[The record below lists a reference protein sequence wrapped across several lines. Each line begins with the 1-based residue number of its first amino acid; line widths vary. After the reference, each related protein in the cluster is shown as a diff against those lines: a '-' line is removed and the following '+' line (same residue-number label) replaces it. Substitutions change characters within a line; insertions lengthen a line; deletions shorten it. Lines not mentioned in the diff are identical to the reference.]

1 MLVAT
6 PLYKQINEVPLKI
19 AYALLSILF
28 FSNLYAQEI
37 NFEKLNELYYNLNE
51 YDFNGFSADVEFD
64 LLDQLKNSLKDEK
77 YISILNNIS
86 MKLNFYSK
94 DSVEFITLNVD
105 ETDNQQFNQG
115 LAQTIKGAEESVKG
129 FLQSWA
135 EISLT
140 PAFEPNKFDYNI
152 HTESNATKIQYT
164 QEGSEVSIYLNNST
178 TIDSMSLINAS
189 SEIKMYP
196 TFETTNFDK
205 RMIKTMVTSINNLL
219 ELKMDISYQDFGYI
233 KIPHLITVSQS
244 MQGMSQELKFT
255 LKNISLM

>member
-1 MLVAT
+1 
-6 PLYKQINEVPLKI
+6 LKI
-19 AYALLSILF
+19 AIALLSILF
-28 FSNLYAQEI
+28 FSTHYAQEI

-51 YDFNGFSADVEFD
+51 YDFNGFSADVEFNI
-64 LLDQLKNSLKDEK
+64 LDQLKNSLKDEK
-77 YISILNNIS
+77 YISILNKIS

-94 DSVEFITLNVD
+94 DSVEFITLNVE

-115 LAQTIKGAEESVKG
+115 LAQTINGAEETVKG

-152 HTESNATKIQYT
+152 HTVSNNSKIQYT
-164 QEGSEVSIYLNNST
+164 QEGSEVSIYLNNT
-178 TIDSMSLINAS
+178 NIDSISFINAS

-196 TFETTNFDK
+196 TYETTTFDK
-205 RMIKTMVTSINNLL
+205 RIIKTMVTSINNYI
-219 ELKMDISYQDFGYI
+219 ELKMDIIYQDFDYI
-233 KIPHLITVSQS
+233 KIPHLITVTQS

-255 LKNISLM
+255 LKNISFM

>member
-1 MLVAT
+1 
-6 PLYKQINEVPLKI
+6 LKI
-19 AYALLSILF
+19 AIALLSILF
-28 FSNLYAQEI
+28 FSTHYAQEI

-64 LLDQLKNSLKDEK
+64 ILDQLKNSLKDEK

-86 MKLNFYSK
+86 LKLNFYSK
-94 DSVEFITLNVD
+94 DSIEFITLNVE

-115 LAQTIKGAEESVKG
+115 LAQTIKGAEETVKG

-140 PAFEPNKFDYNI
+140 PAFEPKKFDYTI
-152 HTESNATKIQYT
+152 HTESNDTKIQYT
-164 QEGSEVSIYLNNST
+164 QEGSEVSIYLNST
-178 TIDSMSLINAS
+178 TNIDSISFINAS

-196 TFETTNFDK
+196 TYETTTFDK
-205 RMIKTMVTSINNLL
+205 RIIKTMVTSINKYL
-219 ELKMDISYQDFGYI
+219 EVKMDINYQDFDKI
-233 KIPHLITVSQS
+233 MIPHLITVIQR